1 MCALLSI
8 KDTSR
13 LKIVG
18 IYSGSVSIYAVI
30 EEEVEPEE
38 TSKER
43 DNEAKK
49 LDIQN
54 INEEL
59 LSIYYNGTMDQELQ
73 AVGFGPLMF
82 L

>member
-18 IYSGSVSIYAVI
+18 IYSGSVSIFAVI
-30 EEEVEPEE
+30 EEEAEPEE

-43 DNEAKK
+43 DNKAKM
-49 LDIQN
+49 LDVQS
-54 INEEL
+54 INDEL
-59 LSIYYNGTMDQELQ
+59 MSIYYNGTMDL
-73 AVGFGPLMF
+73 
-82 L
+82 

>member
-18 IYSGSVSIYAVI
+18 IYSGSVSIFAVI
-30 EEEVEPEE
+30 EEEAEPEE

-43 DNEAKK
+43 DNKAKMI
-49 LDIQN
+49 DVQS
-54 INEEL
+54 INDEL
-59 LSIYYNGTMDQELQ
+59 MSIYYNGTMDL
-73 AVGFGPLMF
+73 
-82 L
+82 